1 MSGIN
6 VTVVALLD
14 VAVERI
20 LAQVQKVRVLVEA
33 APIAIVVMDEKGVIK
48 LVNGS
53 TEKQFG
59 YHRLDLMGKRVE
71 VLLAIPQVA
80 EHREARERFLQM
92 PEARAMGAGR
102 NLSGRRKNGSEFPVE
117 IGLNTISQNGRTAVL
132 ATIMDISDRKK
143 AQDRRTPGSVAK
155 NTGDGLMAEF
165 SSVVE
170 RCAVRL
176 KSSVAWRSAI
186 PSSSLTYSFSESQP
200 T

>member
-1 MSGIN
+1 
-6 VTVVALLD
+6 
-14 VAVERI
+14 
-20 LAQVQKVRVLVEA
+20 
-33 APIAIVVMDEKGVIK
+33 
-48 LVNGS
+48 
-53 TEKQFG
+53 
-59 YHRLDLMGKRVE
+59 
-71 VLLAIPQVA
+71 
-80 EHREARERFLQM
+80 
-92 PEARAMGAGR
+92 MGAGR